1 MKRKEFL
8 LLFLSVIQISVFA
21 QKTEDENNLYWQS
34 DRKINFSDYQSKSD
48 TNCIKYNERYGL
60 KMSSS
65 IGFRWVVDVP
75 KRWRGK
81 MDKAYIA
88 PVFCK
93 NCSCILSEDSMA
105 LKTDRLLF
113 DITEIL
119 SRNIRKELDEF
130 QRATNVDNVNEMFFT
145 TIKNKWDELRG
156 DFFATVIREIL
167 IEKQEGAY
175 EKWRKKVDEILEKR
189 KEYATKPEDCFR
201 FIAGKPIEK
210 GYKKAK
216 SIMGDMRSKNSN
228 DTETTE

>member
-1 MKRKEFL
+1 
-8 LLFLSVIQISVFA
+8 
-21 QKTEDENNLYWQS
+21 
-34 DRKINFSDYQSKSD
+34 
-48 TNCIKYNERYGL
+48 
-60 KMSSS
+60 MSSS

-145 TIKNKWDELRG
+145 TIKNKWDKLRG

-175 EKWRKKVDEILEKR
+175 EKWREKIDEILEKR